1 MNTSTS
7 YKQILLKSI
16 QLKESKELKTL
27 VVQTINNSMSRK
39 SREDDEHPV
48 WCFCEKELRV
58 QMQSMNCI
66 FCGNYI
72 QIRYNF
78 DMERK
83 IKHIYCNDL
92 KHQHATNSLVDL
104 LRVNKLLQLYYVHKR
119 IHILYR
125 AALEYVLYLKP
136 ELHTFAYTFRE
147 YIGISHHSL

>member
-16 QLKESKELKTL
+16 QLNESKELKTL

-72 QIRYNF
+72 QIGYNF
-78 DMERK
+78 DRERK
-83 IKHIYCNDL
+83 IKHIYCNDV
-92 KHQHATNSLVDL
+92 KHQHATNRLVNLIWIKEL
-104 LRVNKLLQLYYVHKR
+104 LKLYFVNKRK
-119 IHILYR
+119 HILYH
-125 AALEYVLYLKP
+125 AALECVLYLKP
-136 ELHTFAYTFRE
+136 ELHTFAYAFRE
-147 YIGISHHSL
+147 YIGISHYSL